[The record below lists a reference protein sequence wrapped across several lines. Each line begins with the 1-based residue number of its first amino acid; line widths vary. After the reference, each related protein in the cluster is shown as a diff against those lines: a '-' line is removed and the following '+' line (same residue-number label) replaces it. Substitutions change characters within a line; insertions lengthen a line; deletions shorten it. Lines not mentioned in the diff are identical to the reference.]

1 MKHYLKTRY
10 LINQG
15 ITGGEIK
22 DEEILNAIQE
32 KEEIFEGTELYFDN
46 GQFGVL
52 TLRAI
57 EVSREKTVWQ
67 IQ

>member
-10 LINQG
+10 LVNQG
-15 ITGGEIK
+15 ITEGEIK
-22 DEEILNAIQE
+22 NAEISNAIQE
-32 KEEIFEGTELYFDN
+32 KEEIFEGTEIYFD
-46 GQFGVL
+46 GKGLGTL

-57 EVSREKTVWQ
+57 EVNEEKAIWQ

>member
-10 LINQG
+10 LVNQG
-15 ITGGEIK
+15 ITEGEIK
-22 DEEILNAIQE
+22 NAEISNAIQE
-32 KEEIFEGTELYFDN
+32 KEGIFEGTEIYFD
-46 GQFGVL
+46 GKGLGIL

-57 EVSREKTVWQ
+57 KVSEEQAIWQ

>member
-15 ITGGEIK
+15 ITEGEIK
-22 DEEILNAIQE
+22 DEETLNAIQE
-32 KEEIFEGTELYFDN
+32 KEEIFEGTEIYFN
-46 GQFGVL
+46 SEQFGTL

-57 EVSREKTVWQ
+57 KVSEEQAIWQ

>member
-1 MKHYLKTRY
+1 MKHYLKTKY

-22 DEEILNAIQE
+22 DEETLNAIQE
-32 KEEIFEGTELYFDN
+32 KEEIFEGTEIYFN
-46 GQFGVL
+46 SEQFGTL

-57 EVSREKTVWQ
+57 EVNKEQAIWQ